1 MDFNL
6 SAEQSAFQDA
16 VRNFTTKTLSKDALA
31 RAHVD
36 DYPQDVAQKMSKQG
50 LFGITLAEEKGGQG
64 GSLLDAVLA
73 IEATALACPRS
84 GDIIQAGNFGAIRVL
99 GEFASADQ
107 QQRYLAPLLRGEG
120 LISTCMTE
128 PDAGSSVTELT
139 TSAVA
144 DGDGFRINGSK
155 IFTTHGRHASVFLV
169 YVRFGPGTDG
179 IGSVLVERGTE
190 GMSFGQPS
198 RFLSG
203 ESWNAIYFDN
213 VYVPRENVLLAAGG
227 FKKQINAFNVERLGN
242 SARSLALGQYAFN
255 IARDYAL
262 VRKQFGKPL
271 CEFQG
276 LQWKFATMKME
287 LDAARLL
294 LYRAAVSADRGF
306 PSAAETAIAK
316 AYCNKAGFNAAN
328 ESMQI
333 MGGTGYSEESLV
345 EYCFRRTR
353 GWMIA
358 GGSVEM
364 MMNRIAEHIF
374 DRPFSQR
381 TPGAG
386 RS

>member
-1 MDFNL
+1 MDFTLN
-6 SAEQSAFQDA
+6 AEQSAFQDA
-16 VRNFTTKTLSKDALA
+16 VRNFAGKTLSKDALA
-31 RAHVD
+31 RAHTD
-36 DYPQDVAQKMSKQG
+36 DFPEDVARQMSKQG
-50 LFGITLAEEKGGQG
+50 LFGITLPEEKGGQD

-107 QQRYLAPLLRGEG
+107 QERYLAPLLRGEG
-120 LISTCMTE
+120 LIATCMTE

-139 TSAVA
+139 TRAVP
-144 DGDGFRINGSK
+144 DGDGYRISGSK
-155 IFTTHGRHASVFLV
+155 IFTTHGRHASVFLT
-169 YVRFGPGTDG
+169 YVRFGPGIDG
-179 IGSVLVERGTE
+179 IGSVLIERGSE
-190 GMSFGQPS
+190 GMTFGQAS

-262 VRKQFGKPL
+262 VRKQFGRPL

-316 AYCNKAGFNAAN
+316 AYCNKAGFNAAS
-328 ESMQI
+328 ESMQV

-364 MMNRIAEHIF
+364 MMNRIAEHVF
-374 DRPFSQR
+374 DRSFSQR
-381 TPGAG
+381 APGAA
-386 RS
+386 RA